1 MSTCQ
6 MKAIVS
12 NAGCNQNYEYLL
24 LILAARAA
32 LYRTTLLGMFGFYYP
47 IWLPNLITKL

>member
-24 LILAARAA
+24 LILAARAQPCTEQ
-32 LYRTTLLGMFGFYYP
+32 LSLGCSVFITQFGYQ
-47 IWLPNLITKL
+47 T